1 MRTYVPKAVF
11 ALIGAL
17 AATLASACVDEETPV
32 APGARGNLALTT
44 APLESLGEDPPF
56 IEIAGQ
62 VPSFGGFWFNEQ
74 GTQIVVGLTDPGDFA
89 RVVGMIPQY
98 LGAHKPSA
106 GYIAVSV
113 TRTFADLARYRAAL
127 RGEVLGLA
135 GVATLGV
142 KESANRVEVGITNAA
157 VEPQVRELVRRL
169 GIPDDAVAILN
180 VPVPRVMSHT
190 LLDQH
195 PAALIEGGWMI
206 GPSGCTLGFPAFR
219 TDGASVFVM
228 NSHCTPTSPGFDG
241 GAITQGGVH
250 IGTEILDPPG
260 WVCAGG
266 FSTCRH
272 ADAALISADR
282 PMAFGKIARTTERT
296 TADQSGG
303 PLTIDHGN
311 PTFTITGRS
320 NDVFENEPLDKVGVR
335 TGWSHGNVEDT
346 CTDVFFDEDRWSR
359 LCSDRVDF
367 AVDRGDSGSPVFS
380 VKADGTVDL
389 RGIVFGRWSN
399 GLGDIDGFMSDLR
412 QIERDVGPLSV
423 HAVIATI
430 FGYNWVPAN
439 STQTWTAVV
448 SGGKAPFTFAWYRD
462 GVLVSS
468 SSSYTGNTG
477 TSHFQL
483 RLDVS
488 DARGDTS
495 SDVHAVFIGSAPCPG
510 GC

>member
-1 MRTYVPKAVF
+1 MHEVRRTDIVLTSLLAT
-11 ALIGAL
+11 ALGTACIGRDTVAPGGASGSL
-17 AATLASACVDEETPV
+17 AALASA
-32 APGARGNLALTT
+32 
-44 APLESLGEDPPF
+44 PLETLGEDPPF

-62 VPSFGGFWFNEQ
+62 VPSFGGFWFNDQ
-74 GTQIVVGLTDPGDFA
+74 GTQIVVGLTDRADFA
-89 RVVGMIPQY
+89 RVVGMIPKY
-98 LGAHKPSA
+98 LGTHNPSA
-106 GYIAVSV
+106 GYIAVNV
-113 TRTFADLARYRAAL
+113 TRSFADLARYRAAL

-157 VEPQVRELVRRL
+157 VEPVVRGVVRRL
-169 GIPDDAVAILN
+169 GIPDDAVVILK
-180 VPVPRVMSHT
+180 VPMPRTMSHT

-195 PAALIEGGWMI
+195 PASLIEGGWLI

-219 TDGASVFVM
+219 TDGTPVFVM
-228 NSHCTPTSPGFDG
+228 NTHCTPTNPGFDG

-260 WVCAGG
+260 WNCGVW
-266 FSTCRH
+266 TCRH

-311 PTFTITGRS
+311 PTFTITGRR
-320 NDVFENEPLDKVGVR
+320 NDVFENEPLDKVGTR

-346 CTDVFFDEDRWSR
+346 CTDVFFDDDDWMR

-367 AVDRGDSGSPVFS
+367 AVDGGDSGSPVFS
-380 VKADGTVDL
+380 VKPDGTVDL
-389 RGIVFGRWSN
+389 RGIVFGKWWN
-399 GLGDIDGFMSDLR
+399 GLGDVDGFMSDLR
-412 QIERDVGPLSV
+412 QIERDLGPLSV

-430 FGYNWVPAN
+430 SGYTWVPRN
-439 STQTWTAVV
+439 TTQTWTSVV
-448 SGGKAPFTFAWYRD
+448 SGGKAPFTFAWYRN
-462 GVLVSS
+462 GVFVSS

-477 TSHFQL
+477 TSNFTL
-483 RLDVS
+483 VLDVS

-495 SDVHAVFIGSAPCPG
+495 SDVHAVLIGSSPCPG